1 MLFRSDY
8 SITPHDPLH
17 VIPST
22 LVLSIHF
29 PFYNNKYKHKT
40 MAEAQLEDF
49 PSLFSL
55 KGKVA
60 VITGGSRGLGLH
72 AASAFLQAG
81 ASKVF
86 ISSRK
91 AAACEEACKALNAL
105 PNLAPG
111 AVAISVPAD
120 SSKFEGVE
128 SLLAQVKKHT
138 DRVDILFANAGA
150 TWGEQ
155 FDTHPDS
162 AFAKVMD
169 LNVKAVFN
177 TIRLFT
183 PLLEKSASLQDPS
196 RVIITASVAG
206 LGVGTIGK
214 QGTYGYSASK
224 AAVLHLGRNIAMELG
239 PRHITVNSI
248 CPGFF
253 PSKMSNGLLEMSGG
267 AEEIANSNPM
277 RRLGKPEDIAGV
289 VVYLASR
296 AGSHVNG
303 ETIAID
309 GGALWQRGELMV
321 ESKSKL

>member
-1 MLFRSDY
+1 
-8 SITPHDPLH
+8 
-17 VIPST
+17 
-22 LVLSIHF
+22 
-29 PFYNNKYKHKT
+29 

-60 VITGGSRGLGLH
+60 VVTGGSRGLGLH

-105 PNLAPG
+105 PNLSPG

-150 TWGEQ
+150 TWGQE

-183 PLLEKSASLQDPS
+183 PLLEKNASLKDPS
-196 RVIITASVAG
+196 RVIITSSVAG

-224 AAVLHLGRNIAMELG
+224 AAVLHLGRNLAMELG

>member
-1 MLFRSDY
+1 
-8 SITPHDPLH
+8 
-17 VIPST
+17 
-22 LVLSIHF
+22 
-29 PFYNNKYKHKT
+29 
-40 MAEAQLEDF
+40 MAEAQLNDF

-60 VITGGSRGLGLH
+60 VVTGGSRGLGLH

-91 AAACEEACKALNAL
+91 GAACEEACKALNAL
-105 PNLAPG
+105 PNLSPG

-120 SSKFEGVE
+120 AADIKGVE
-128 SLLAQVKKHT
+128 HLVAEVKKHT
-138 DRVDILFANAGA
+138 DRVDVLFANAGA
-150 TWGEQ
+150 TWGEA
-155 FDTHPDS
+155 FDTHPDN

-169 LNVKAVFN
+169 LNVKGVFN

-183 PLLEKSASLQDPS
+183 PLLERAASTEDPA

-206 LGVGTIGK
+206 LGIGTLGK

-224 AAVLHLGRNIAMELG
+224 AAVIHLGRNLALELA

-248 CPGFF
+248 APGFF
-253 PSKMSNGLLEMSGG
+253 PSKMSNGLLEIAGG
-267 AEEIANSNPM
+267 ADKIGKGNPM
-277 RRLGKPEDIAGV
+277 GRLGRPEDIAGA

-303 ETIAID
+303 EVIAID
-309 GGALWQRGELMV
+309 GGSLWQRGELNV
-321 ESKSKL
+321 SSKL